1 MNHEIILAHEKF
13 GAQNIVKHA
22 QQKADYIFEGLIE
35 KGDQWIISGAPKSGK
50 SRLALQLAIS
60 ASEGQAFLGYEC
72 PEKQKVLY
80 IDLELSP
87 RVSSTRILSFYDY
100 DSNALLKNEYLFV
113 CSDYKQIDVNS
124 TSDCAEIQKLISL
137 IHPDLIIWD
146 VLARMHAADENSNI
160 AMLQVMQNIRRLSK
174 DTAHVVVHHARKEA
188 YGNGGA
194 KSIRGASS
202 IHGEADGVMAVAFE
216 NTRKGSH
223 SIMFSTRAVETP
235 DKVWMNSHGL
245 EFIPAS
251 FEQVED
257 SGQSSQDL
265 IKCIFVND
273 TPLKRSDL
281 LKEMEAKTKLGS
293 RQIERKLNELGR
305 LGLITKFKLGR
316 EVFYK
321 IQS

>member
-13 GAQNIVKHA
+13 GVQNIVKHA

-60 ASEGQAFLGYEC
+60 ASEGQDFLGYKC
-72 PEKQKVLY
+72 PKKNKVLY
-80 IDLELSP
+80 VDFELSP
-87 RVSSTRILSFYDY
+87 RVSSTRILSFYNSDF
-100 DSNALLKNEYLFV
+100 NALLENEYLFV
-113 CSDYKQIDVNS
+113 CSEYKQVDVNS

-137 IHPDLIIWD
+137 INPELIIWD
-146 VLARMHAADENSNI
+146 VLARMHGADENSNI

-174 DTAHVVVHHARKEA
+174 GTAHVVVHHARKET

-216 NTRKGSH
+216 NLRKGSH
-223 SIMFSTRAVETP
+223 SIIFSTRAVETP
-235 DKVWMNSHGL
+235 DKVWMNSNGL
-245 EFIPAS
+245 EFVPVAL
-251 FEQVED
+251 EQVED
-257 SGQSSQDL
+257 QVPSAQDL
-265 IKCIFVND
+265 IKSMFAND
-273 TPLKRSDL
+273 IPIKRSDL
-281 LKEMEAKTKLGS
+281 LGLMEAKTKLGS

-305 LGLITKFKLGR
+305 LGIITKIKLGR

-321 IQS
+321 LKS